1 MAKDEQTPSK
11 DWRLE
16 EGSDVDDRWVLQDS
30 EQQLND
36 QWDIEGVDE
45 PVSQWQPVEYEK
57 QSRSRFTWILP
68 TVVTVALLGVLGFSA
83 FQLLPQISEVWD
95 AITGSER
102 TSEAPLDETPPPE
115 DAVAAAEETPQDA
128 AAAAPAEPTPAPA
141 IQEPTPEPPTPIPT
155 PTPAVVEQRFATV
168 ISAYGV
174 NARRAPNTDAEII
187 RILEQGETFF
197 VYGEEQAD
205 GENWLQLLVTDSPLT
220 DGQPVTGEVGY
231 AAADF
236 MAEGVQPVSQEL
248 YEQAMLA
255 GGFTLTPEEAEP
267 APAEEVA
274 TAQPAE
280 EAAEPGVVLPTV
292 TPASS
297 PAAGQPAALSV
308 TVDAPSGLNAR
319 TLPDLTSDV
328 VRLLLDQETV
338 PAISRLANN
347 EWILADLGDGAQGWV
362 SAAFVVVNGDINALP
377 VIAPGELPQPT
388 ATPAETPTPEAEAIA
403 APAEPPAPYTSQ
415 LSGGGPGA
423 SVVSAEGVNAR
434 QSPNTDSTVLAIL
447 PQYAALPVSGRS
459 ADGEWLLVELPQG
472 GTAWVFRSAIIPIGD
487 VNSVPVSDATGSA
500 APLPADEAAPEE
512 TAEPAATP
520 AEEAAAPA
528 EAVGTIQRIVTA
540 IYSAPDNQS
549 ESIQRVGKGAVLPV
563 NGRTSDGQWIQVQSA
578 GGAIGWV
585 NAADIELNV
594 DIETLAVTG

>member
-16 EGSDVDDRWVLQDS
+16 EGDDVDERWVLQDS
-30 EQQLND
+30 EQQLNE

-57 QSRSRFTWILP
+57 QGRSRFTWILP
-68 TVVTVALLGVLGFSA
+68 TIVTVALLGVLGFSA
-83 FQLLPQISEVWD
+83 ISLGPSIKAMVEE
-95 AITGSER
+95 IFGSMRVTEQ
-102 TSEAPLDETPPPE
+102 PLDETPPPE
-115 DAVAAAEETPQDA
+115 EAIAAAEETPQDA
-128 AAAAPAEPTPAPA
+128 AAAAPEEPTPAPVVE
-141 IQEPTPEPPTPIPT
+141 EPTPEPPTPTPS
-155 PTPAVVEQRFATV
+155 PTPAVTEQRFATV

-174 NARRAPNTDAEII
+174 NARRAPDTGAEII

-236 MAEGVQPVSQEL
+236 MAEGAQPISQEL

-255 GGFTLTPEEAEP
+255 GGFTVTPEEAEP
-267 APAEEVA
+267 
-274 TAQPAE
+274 TPAE
-280 EAAEPGVVLPTV
+280 EAAATLPAEEEAEPGVVLPTV
-292 TPASS
+292 TPASGAEIS
-297 PAAGQPAALSV
+297 QPTDVSV

-319 TLPDLTSDV
+319 TLPDLTSEV

-362 SAAFVVVNGDINALP
+362 SAAFIVIDGDVNTLP
-377 VIAPGELPQPT
+377 VTAPGELPQPT
-388 ATPAETPTPEAEAIA
+388 PTPAETPTPEAEAIV
-403 APAEPPAPYTSQ
+403 APAEPPAPYSSQ
-415 LSGGGPGA
+415 LTGGGPGA

-434 QSPNTDSTVLAIL
+434 QQPNTDSTVIDVL
-447 PQYAALPVSGRS
+447 PQYASLPVSGRS
-459 ADGEWLLVELPQG
+459 ADDEWLQVEMPQG
-472 GTAWVFRSAIIPIGD
+472 GTAWIFRSAIIPIGD

-500 APLPADEAAPEE
+500 APQPAGDAAPAE
-512 TAEPAATP
+512 TAEPAVPP
-520 AEEAAAPA
+520 AEEGETPAAAS
-528 EAVGTIQRIVTA
+528 GTIRLIVTA
-540 IYSAPDNQS
+540 IVSAPDEES
-549 ESIQRVGKGAVLPV
+549 ESIQRVGRGAALPV
-563 NGRTSDGQWIQVQSA
+563 TGRTADGQWIQVQSS
-578 GGAIGWV
+578 GGATGWV
-585 NAADIELNV
+585 MASAIELNV
-594 DIETLAVTG
+594 DIETLAIIE